1 MANDSTLAGE
11 NGLASHDQEGSLG
24 SGSDQ
29 SGEDDLSSAISNLAQ
44 GRKVANL
51 CLVLSSLG

>member
-44 GRKVANL
+44 GRKV